1 MAVLEILFL
10 LVAIACGIGGLVCFI
25 LVVVQM
31 FKNEETTLGI
41 VCIILAFCTGIGYLI
56 AFVYGW
62 IKATEWDLKKVMMAW
77 SGLFA
82 AYLISIVLYYIV
94 FVGVAA
100 AGAAGE
106 YQMQMENMPVEELN
120 VEDLGIEIE

>member
-1 MAVLEILFL
+1 MAVLGILFL